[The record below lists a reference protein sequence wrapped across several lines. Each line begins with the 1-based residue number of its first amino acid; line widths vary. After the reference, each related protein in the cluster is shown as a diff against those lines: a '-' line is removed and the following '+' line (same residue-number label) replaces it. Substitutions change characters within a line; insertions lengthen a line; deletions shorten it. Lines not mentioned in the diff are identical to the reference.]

1 MYSSKTRDWPI
12 SISSNSVLRHLHSLV
27 FHFAR
32 YSKTNKKQTLLKQI
46 LDRSPNL
53 SHLVVHWEDF
63 RECETTYLNI
73 KHIHLVLW
81 QTFPEPKQHFDV
93 CELSQLVPNLC
104 RLETSNPNIMFTDNL
119 IEFILEIIRRF
130 NQMSYLIFNKYSRYP
145 PKNRNKRLFKR
156 TLLAQGHGQQLFDA
170 DNIRI
175 RFTSTDKI
183 YISL

>member
-1 MYSSKTRDWPI
+1 MIFSY
-12 SISSNSVLRHLHSLV
+12 LRSLV

-32 YSKTNKKQTLLKQI
+32 YSKTNKTQTPLKQI

-73 KHIHLVLW
+73 KHIHLVLC

-104 RLETSNPNIMFTDNL
+104 RLEISNANIMFTDYL
-119 IEFILEIIRRF
+119 AEFVLEIIRRF
-130 NQMSYLIFNKYSRYP
+130 HQK
-145 PKNRNKRLFKR
+145 KRLRFKEK
-156 TLLAQGHGQQLFDA
+156 LLVQGHEQQLFDA
-170 DNIRI
+170 NNIQI
-175 RFTSTDKI
+175 RFALADKI